1 MSCCLPKKPE
11 IVDHVGENY
20 VFGPATLSLRVDR
33 GRRGLGRR
41 TFWIDYTFALT
52 KTRLLSFPLG
62 RGRGW
67 PRDQLVHAGARI
79 SSAPALPSQQM
90 GSEGGANKC
99 PFQIATAGGAKAWVL
114 AGKHTDDLQAWMVA
128 MHTVGIVGSETDE
141 AIESRDEKKKKQRR
155 GTLSDKI
162 GLLLASLPRLAEN
175 EAGEKSAR
183 SKRNS
188 GPAPRRSLIPFA
200 NLMRKTS
207 NFGTARV
214 EAPQSK
220 PNGRPTK
227 LVSLGSPTTT
237 TTPLATASW
246 GNLDDMAS
254 TTKVLE
260 SARRAQERSAAVRL
274 SAAAPMG
281 KKEGGSPGDVKGKE
295 GKGDMSSGRETSPAR
310 TSGSGM
316 EGSDGDGDVL
326 AIHTSESMGSALAWA
341 EGARSDAEKRR
352 RRRSHH
358 QGRRGPG
365 ERRANGRGGGGG
377 GGERSN
383 GGEEERQ
390 RRRRTE
396 RRARPAAEHP
406 SGDDALASELT
417 RAEKN
422 SRSRVEIKKLESS
435 PGRRHRSAPR
445 GDENETGRGNRAEG
459 SPGRHHR
466 GDGSPSRRRHRGGGG
481 AAHHTHS
488 TSKASDRPT
497 ARRAPGPQP
506 STMC

>member
-1 MSCCLPKKPE
+1 MSCCCLPKKPE

-183 SKRNS
+183 
-188 GPAPRRSLIPFA
+188 
-200 NLMRKTS
+200 MKTS
-207 NFGTARV
+207 TFGTARV

-227 LVSLGSPTTT
+227 RVSLGSPTTT

-274 SAAAPMG
+274 SAATPMG
-281 KKEGGSPGDVKGKE
+281 KKEGGSPDGEGKE
-295 GKGDMSSGRETSPAR
+295 GKGDMSSGRETSPAP

-316 EGSDGDGDVL
+316 EGSDGDVL

-396 RRARPAAEHP
+396 RRARHAAEHP
-406 SGDDALASELT
+406 SGDDPLASELT
-417 RAEKN
+417 RAEKD
-422 SRSRVEIKKLESS
+422 SRSRVEIKKLE
-435 PGRRHRSAPR
+435 R
-445 GDENETGRGNRAEG
+445 GDENEAGRGNRAEG
-459 SPGRHHR
+459 SPGRRHR

-481 AAHHTHS
+481 GAARHSHS
-488 TSKASDRPT
+488 TSKASGRPT

-506 STMC
+506 SQMC